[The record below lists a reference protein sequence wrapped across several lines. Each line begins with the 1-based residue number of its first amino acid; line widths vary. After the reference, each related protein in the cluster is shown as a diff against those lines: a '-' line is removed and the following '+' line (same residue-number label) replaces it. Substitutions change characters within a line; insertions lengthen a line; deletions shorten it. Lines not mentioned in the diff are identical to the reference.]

1 METYPL
7 YINGQWVENED
18 TIEITNPANSNIFA
32 KLSTIDRKEVA
43 QALDNAQVAFQNWR
57 KLTGKKRG
65 EYLEKIA
72 DELEQQS
79 EELARI
85 ITCENGKPLA
95 QSSGEVA
102 MSIDHLRWFAG
113 EARRTYGRTVPQ
125 QDEGK
130 RHIVA
135 KTPVGVTAAI
145 SPWNFPLVLALRKI
159 APALAA
165 GCPVILKPSSETPL
179 CAVVLAKCVEAA
191 GLPKGVFQLVAG
203 SASEIS
209 QEFLD
214 NPICKKITFTGS
226 TEVGRQLI
234 KGAANS
240 IKPLSLE
247 LGGHAPLIVF
257 EDADLDAAVE
267 GAIITKFRNTG
278 QSCIA
283 SNRIYVHRSVYS
295 EFLKQF
301 VDKTCALKTGGGLEK
316 DVDIGPLINKGGL
329 TKAIEH
335 IEDAIS
341 SGAKLMCGG
350 EQIDRNGFF
359 LKPTVLADVPSDAVC
374 MSEETFAP
382 VAPVTP
388 FDSESEVVQKAND
401 TQYGLC
407 AYAYTRDI
415 SRAFRLMETLEA
427 GTIGLNDAVPS
438 TSQCPFGGFKQSGW
452 GRELGSEGIEAFLET
467 KHISLGITSSQA

>member
-7 YINGQWVENED
+7 FLNNQWVVSEE
-18 TIEITNPANSNIFA
+18 TLGITNPANSDVFA
-32 KLSTIDRKEVA
+32 KMSTVDRKGVA
-43 QALDNAQVAFQNWR
+43 QALDDAQAAFQGWR

-79 EELARI
+79 EEIARI

-102 MSIDHLRWFAG
+102 MSVDHLRWFAG
-113 EARRTYGRTVPQ
+113 EARRTYGRTVPH

-130 RHIVA
+130 RHIITQ
-135 KTPVGVTAAI
+135 TPVGVTAAI
-145 SPWNFPLVLALRKI
+145 SPWNFPLVLSLRKI

-165 GCPVILKPSSETPL
+165 GCPVILKPSSQTPI
-179 CAVVLAKCVEAA
+179 CTVALAKCVEAA
-191 GLPKGVFQLVAG
+191 GLPQGVFQLVAG

-226 TEVGRQLI
+226 TEVGRILI
-234 KGAANS
+234 KGAADS

-247 LGGHAPLIVF
+247 LGGHAPFIVF

-267 GAIITKFRNTG
+267 GAMITKFRNTG

-283 SNRIYVHRSVYS
+283 SNRIYVQSSIYS
-295 EFLKQF
+295 DFLELL
-301 VDKTCALKTGGGLEK
+301 VEKTRALKTGGGLEE
-316 DVDIGPLINKGGL
+316 DVDIGPLFNEEGL
-329 TKAIEH
+329 TKALEH
-335 IEDAIS
+335 IENAVS
-341 SGAKLMCGG
+341 SGAELMCGG
-350 EQIDRNGFF
+350 EQVDRNGYF
-359 LKPTVLADVPSDAVC
+359 LQPTVLADVPSDAAC
-374 MSEETFAP
+374 MTEETFAP
-382 VAPVTP
+382 IAPVSS
-388 FDSESEVVQKAND
+388 FDSESEVIEKAND

-407 AYAYTRDI
+407 AYAYTRDV
-415 SRAFRLMETLEA
+415 SRSFRLMESLEA

-452 GRELGSEGIEAFLET
+452 GRELGSEGLEAFLET
-467 KHISLGITSSQA
+467 KHISLGLEI